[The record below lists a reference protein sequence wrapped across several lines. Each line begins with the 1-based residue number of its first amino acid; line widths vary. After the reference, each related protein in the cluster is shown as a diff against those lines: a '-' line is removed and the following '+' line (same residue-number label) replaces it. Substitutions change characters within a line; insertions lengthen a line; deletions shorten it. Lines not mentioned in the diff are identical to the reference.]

1 MTNNR
6 IIWKTIHGLLAAAA
20 CAAASAA
27 LAAEPVA
34 NEMHTW
40 NIQAEDAPA
49 ALRDF
54 GVQSGVAISAEQK
67 DIEGKR
73 LNAVTG
79 SLTVE
84 SALRQLVAGT
94 GLKYVY
100 DASGRAVFSNPVVA
114 TCSTLSSSAGDT
126 LRQAAST
133 PSSCSTKL
141 VSRCVRACLIRA
153 LPNCSSG
160 CTISS
165 GRSSFSMRPSSTR
178 RCDEHRRVSSYDPP
192 TLPGRPSS
200 PVVPAPVQLPVTP
213 A

>member
-54 GVQSGVAISAEQK
+54 GVQSGVAISAQQK
-67 DIEGKR
+67 DLAGKR

-79 SLTVE
+79 SLTVD

-100 DASGRAVFSNPVVA
+100 DASGRAVTLTVA
-114 TCSTLSSSAGDT
+114 TPASVEKPA
-126 LRQAAST
+126 QA
-133 PSSCSTKL
+133 
-141 VSRCVRACLIRA
+141 
-153 LPNCSSG
+153 N
-160 CTISS
+160 
-165 GRSSFSMRPSSTR
+165 TR
-178 RCDEHRRVSSYDPP
+178 RDPP
-192 TLPGRPSS
+192 TAAGQ
-200 PVVPAPVQLPVTP
+200 PADAPILLEEIIIT
-213 A
+213 ARKR